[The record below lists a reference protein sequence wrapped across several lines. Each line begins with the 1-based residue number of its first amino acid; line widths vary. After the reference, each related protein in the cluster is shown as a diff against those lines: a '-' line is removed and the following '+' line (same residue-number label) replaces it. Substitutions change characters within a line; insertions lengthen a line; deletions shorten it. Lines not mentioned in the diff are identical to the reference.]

1 MKAVVF
7 GVAVCGAAQAADAPQ
22 HVTITTSHAVRPVS
36 SDVQYRVQCKEHL
49 YQLTVNYLQD
59 DVALSVDG
67 QLVASALNSTPL
79 GKALKSKPLFGHWG
93 FACAKNGIFME
104 FVGLDTS
111 GVGAPQPVGIRGD
124 ISTDGKV
131 DEDATLQPVP
141 LDTLRHL
148 WRAASV
154 K

>member
-1 MKAVVF
+1 MKAVVLA
-7 GVAVCGAAQAADAPQ
+7 VAVSSAAQAADAPQ
-22 HVTITTSHAVRPVS
+22 HVTVSSSDPMRPVS

-49 YQLTVNYLQD
+49 YQLMVNYLQD
-59 DVALSVDG
+59 AVALSVDG
-67 QLVASALNSTPL
+67 RFVASALNSTPL

-141 LDTLRHL
+141 LETLRRL
-148 WRAASV
+148 WGAAPA